1 MAKPRIAILGLGIMG
16 SGMAGR
22 VSGAGFPLVVF
33 NRNRDKA
40 SALAGK
46 GATVANSPKEAAS
59 QADIVISVVADDAA
73 SREIWLGEKGA
84 LAGANPGSILIE
96 SSTLTVGWVQQLA
109 QSAALKKCEFLD
121 APVTGSKPHAAN
133 GELFFLVGGPASA
146 LEKARE
152 VLAVMSR
159 GIMHLGANGSGAR
172 MKLVNNFVCGV
183 QAASLAEAAS
193 LIQKGGLDVE
203 KAFSVLANGAPG
215 SPLVK
220 TLIDRVTAGSGEVN
234 FELRLMAKD
243 LGYAADDASRNG
255 LKLETASAAL
265 DVFKRAIE
273 RGHGNQDMSAVIT
286 ATRSAVA

>member
-1 MAKPRIAILGLGIMG
+1 MSKPRVAILGLGIMG

-22 VSGAGFPLVVF
+22 VLGAGFPLMVF

-40 SALAGK
+40 APLASK
-46 GATVANSPKEAAS
+46 GATLANSAKEAAS
-59 QADIVISVVADDAA
+59 QADIIISVVSDDNA
-73 SREIWLGEKGA
+73 SREIWLGDNGA
-84 LAGANPGSILIE
+84 LAGATPGSVLIE

-133 GELFFLVGGPASA
+133 GELFFLVGGPAAA

-152 VLAVMSR
+152 VLAAMSR
-159 GIMHLGANGSGAR
+159 GLLHLGANGSGAR

-183 QAASLAEAAS
+183 QAAALAEAAS

-203 KAFSVLANGAPG
+203 KAFAVLANGAPG

-220 TLIDRVTAGSGEVN
+220 ALIERVAVGSPEVN

-243 LGYAADDASRNG
+243 LGYAVDDAARNG
-255 LKLETASAAL
+255 IALETASAAL

-286 ATRSAVA
+286 ATRSATA

>member
-1 MAKPRIAILGLGIMG
+1 MAKPRVAILGLGIMG

-22 VSGAGFPLVVF
+22 VLSAGFPLVVF

-40 SALAGK
+40 APLAAK
-46 GATVANSPKEAAS
+46 GATVANSAKEAAS
-59 QADIVISVVADDAA
+59 QADIVISVVADDTA
-73 SREIWLGEKGA
+73 SREVWLGENGA
-84 LAGANPGSILIE
+84 LAGATPGSVLIE

-133 GELFFLVGGPASA
+133 GELFFLVGGPAIA
-146 LEKARE
+146 LEKAKE
-152 VLAVMSR
+152 VLAAMSR
-159 GIMHLGANGSGAR
+159 GLMHLGAQGSGAR

-183 QAASLAEAAS
+183 QAAALAEAAS

-203 KAFSVLANGAPG
+203 KAFTVLANGAPG

-220 TLIDRVTAGSGEVN
+220 TLIERVASGSPDVN

-243 LGYAADDASRNG
+243 LGYAVDDASRNG
-255 LKLETASAAL
+255 IALETASAAL

-286 ATRSAVA
+286 ATRSATA

>member
-1 MAKPRIAILGLGIMG
+1 MAKPRVAILGLGIMG

-22 VSGAGFPLVVF
+22 VLGSGFPLVVF

-40 SALAGK
+40 APLAGK
-46 GATVANSPKEAAS
+46 GATVASSPKEAAS
-59 QADIVISVVADDAA
+59 QADVVLSVVADDVA
-73 SREIWLGEKGA
+73 SREIWLGENGA
-84 LAGANPGSILIE
+84 LAGATPGSILIE

-109 QSAALKKCEFLD
+109 QSAALKKCELLD
-121 APVTGSKPHAAN
+121 APVTGSKSHAAN
-133 GELFFLVGGPASA
+133 GELFFLVGGPAAA

-152 VLAVMSR
+152 VLATMSR
-159 GIMHLGANGSGAR
+159 GILHLGANGSGAR

-183 QAASLAEAAS
+183 QAAALAEAAS

-203 KAFSVLANGAPG
+203 KAFTVLANGAPG

-220 TLIDRVTAGSGEVN
+220 TLIDRVASGSCEVN

-243 LGYAADDASRNG
+243 LGYAVEDASRNG
-255 LKLETASAAL
+255 LELETASAAL

-286 ATRSAVA
+286 AARSAVA